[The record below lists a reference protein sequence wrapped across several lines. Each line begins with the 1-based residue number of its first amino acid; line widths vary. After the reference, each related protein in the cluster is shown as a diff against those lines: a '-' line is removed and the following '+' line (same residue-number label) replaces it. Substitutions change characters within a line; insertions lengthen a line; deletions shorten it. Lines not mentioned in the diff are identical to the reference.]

1 MANVDLTDYVTVA
14 ERIATF
20 AQLYPEGRLSRLTP
34 SGQLIPAIIYRDL
47 AGADWIEV
55 TAFAYRAPQD
65 PSPGVGT
72 AWERIPGT
80 TPYTKGSEVQNAETS
95 AWGRA
100 IVAALAGDTSRS
112 IASRDEVVQAQARQQ
127 PLPARDWLAEAQART
142 TSEAVRTLWREARA
156 KGAPED
162 VLDNIAII
170 GTELG
175 ALEATGTL
183 QRGEQ

>member
-1 MANVDLTDYVTVA
+1 MATPDLTDYIPVA

-20 AQLYPEGRLSRLTP
+20 AQLYPNGSLSRLTP
-34 SGQLIPAIIYRDL
+34 AGQLVPVVLYRDL
-47 AGADWIEV
+47 AGADWVEI
-55 TAFAYRAPQD
+55 TAFAYR
-65 PSPGVGT
+65 SPEDTRPGMGT
-72 AWERIPGT
+72 ASERIPGT
-80 TPYTKGSEVQNAETS
+80 TPYTKGSEWQNAETS

-112 IASRDEVVQAQARQQ
+112 IASRDEVVQAQARQL

-175 ALEATGTL
+175 ALEASGTL